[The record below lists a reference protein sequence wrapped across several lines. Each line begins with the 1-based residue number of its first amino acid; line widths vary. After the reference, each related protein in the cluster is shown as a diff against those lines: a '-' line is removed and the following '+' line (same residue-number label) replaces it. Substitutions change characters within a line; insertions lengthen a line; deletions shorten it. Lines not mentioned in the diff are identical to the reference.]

1 MVRTEPKQR
10 LSGSNVQSQSEA
22 AVVLLQPPVLPQV
35 CLGPVVISEQGQQV
49 RLSPTRKNA
58 PQELCNALE
67 DWSQVF
73 LFGLNE

>member
-67 DWSQVF
+67 DWSQFF